1 MMTATT
7 PIPRSHKVFFAVIFI
22 AAVVVAAGGLVAPKV
37 LADMLPWF
45 VLPPLHARFLGA
57 IYLFGA
63 LYMLGCL
70 VARWQYEVRYA
81 LPLIALF
88 GGMLLLVSVLNLGVF
103 EFGTPPVIVW
113 FGSYVIYPLIALALF
128 LRSPRPWP
136 VDPARPDLPRWAS
149 TFLLVQGALVAVLA
163 VLLLVLPA
171 TVATSWPWPVTTLLA
186 QAYAGP
192 LLAYG
197 VASLLASRFRTWRE
211 VRALIPGMLAFTAVT
226 LVASVVHSGVFGSF
240 DAIDAAWFAAFAVA
254 TVILGVMT
262 VELAR
267 HAAADRRARAA

>member
-1 MMTATT
+1 MTTATT
-7 PIPRSHKVFFAVIFI
+7 PIPRSHKVFYAVIFI

-70 VARWQYEVRYA
+70 VARSQDEVRYA

-103 EFGTPPVIVW
+103 EFGTPPGSVW
-113 FGSYVIYPLIALALF
+113 FASYIVYPIVALALF
-128 LRSPRPWP
+128 LRVPRPWP
-136 VDPARPDLPRWAS
+136 VDPAAPDLPGWAHA
-149 TFLLVQGALVAVLA
+149 FLLVQGAVAAILA
-163 VLLLVLPA
+163 LLLFVVPA
-171 TVATSWPWPVTTLLA
+171 TVATNWPWPVTTFLA

-197 VASLLASRFRTWRE
+197 IASLLASRFRTWRE

-226 LVASVVHSGVFGSF
+226 LVASVVHSGVFGAF
-240 DAIDAAWFAAFAVA
+240 DAIDAAWFATFAVA

-262 VELAR
+262 VELVR
-267 HAAADRRARAA
+267 HALAARRAGVA